1 MLEKKLVTLACAVG
15 ILACGACFLPP
26 LPEHVPTPPPVQLDL
41 RGIHRIHV
49 AVENASATH
58 HLDAD
63 RLASWIAVR
72 TQSQARGKK
81 LTAFSGPSAPD
92 QDGELKVT
100 VLTESA
106 SPGQKGYKK
115 GTVGWTFE
123 VSVSA
128 ELRNSAGV
136 TVWRE
141 NSGHYQFEHD
151 EKPGDAAAAWADND
165 LSDWL
170 MADVGNRLVFRMLK
184 DH

>member
-1 MLEKKLVTLACAVG
+1 
-15 ILACGACFLPP
+15 
-26 LPEHVPTPPPVQLDL
+26 
-41 RGIHRIHV
+41 
-49 AVENASATH
+49 
-58 HLDAD
+58 
-63 RLASWIAVR
+63 
-72 TQSQARGKK
+72 
-81 LTAFSGPSAPD
+81 
-92 QDGELKVT
+92 
-100 VLTESA
+100 
-106 SPGQKGYKK
+106 
-115 GTVGWTFE
+115 

-141 NSGHYQFEHD
+141 NNGHYQFEHD

>member
-1 MLEKKLVTLACAVG
+1 MIEKKLVTLACAAG

-26 LPEHVPTPPPVQLDL
+26 LPERVPTPPPVQLDL
-41 RGIHRIHV
+41 QGVHRIHV

-58 HLDAD
+58 HLDGD
-63 RLASWIAVR
+63 KLASWIAVR
-72 TQSQARGKK
+72 AQTQARGRG
-81 LTAFSGPSAPD
+81 LTAFSGPRAPD

-106 SPGQKGYKK
+106 NPGQKGYKK

-141 NSGHYQFEHD
+141 NNGHYLYEHD
-151 EKPGDAAAAWADND
+151 EKPGDATAAWEDND
-165 LSDWL
+165 QSDWL
-170 MADVGNRLVFRMLK
+170 MVGVGNRLVFRMLT
-184 DH
+184 DR